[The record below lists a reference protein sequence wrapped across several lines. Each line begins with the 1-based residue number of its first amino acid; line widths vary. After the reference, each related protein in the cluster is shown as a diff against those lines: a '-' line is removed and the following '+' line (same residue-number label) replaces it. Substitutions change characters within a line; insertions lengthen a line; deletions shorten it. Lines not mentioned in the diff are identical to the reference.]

1 MNMCES
7 NGLRWVCCGA
17 MLLGVAYLAG
27 ADAHAASMAERI
39 ETILQ
44 EREADLIEVRRDLHR
59 HPELAGEE
67 VRTAAVIARRLESL
81 GLKVRTGV
89 GGHGVVGVLRGELP
103 GPVVAYRAD
112 MDAMASTAPDP
123 VDFASQTPGVRHICG
138 HDMHVTVGLGIA
150 EVLAANR
157 AHLAGTVKFLFQPA
171 EENAEGAKAMIAD
184 GALEDP
190 SPEAIFAVHSAP
202 LPTGQFGSRPGMM
215 LPGLDII
222 KITLTGDGDL
232 RAAAE
237 ACSNVIAGV
246 STTASLAPDHEKNDD
261 PMDAAM
267 DPGAFISAGALSS
280 EPAGD
285 GWTVSGMARA
295 SSEPMHARAKS
306 GIEKGLAALELDSI
320 EYKLVYMERAIAP
333 VNNDADLVARADELF
348 RSIGGEAAVLTLE
361 ETTPFF
367 SEDFAFFQEVVPG
380 ALFFMGVS
388 NEKENIVGMPHHP
401 MFVADE
407 AAIAVGVKNMS
418 LVLVDFLENGVG
430 GSDEP

>member
-1 MNMCES
+1 MGYMRGS
-7 NGLRWVCCGA
+7 NGLRWVCSGA
-17 MLLGVAYLAG
+17 MLLGVVLSVG
-27 ADAHAASMAERI
+27 SGAHAGSMAERI
-39 ETILQ
+39 DTVLQ
-44 EREADLIEVRRDLHR
+44 EREADLIEVRRDLHS

-81 GLKVRTGV
+81 GLEVRTGV

-112 MDAMASTAPDP
+112 MDAMASAAPDP
-123 VDFASQTPGVRHICG
+123 VDFASKTPGVRHICG

-171 EENAEGAKAMIAD
+171 EENAEGARAMIAD

-190 SPEAIFAVHSAP
+190 APEAIFAVHSAP

-222 KITLTGDGDL
+222 KITLSGDGDFA
-232 RAAAE
+232 AAAE
-237 ACSNVIAGV
+237 ACSNVLAGV
-246 STTASLAPDHEKNDD
+246 STTEGLAPNHEENDD
-261 PMDAAM
+261 AMDAAM
-267 DPGAFISAGALSS
+267 DPGAFISAGAFSS
-280 EPAGD
+280 EAAGD
-285 GWTVSGMARA
+285 GWMVTGMARA
-295 SSEPMHARAKS
+295 SSEQMHARAKS
-306 GIEKGLAALELDSI
+306 GIEKGLAALPLDGI
-320 EYKLVYMERAIAP
+320 EYKLLYVERAIAP
-333 VNNDADLVARADELF
+333 VNNDADLVARADKIF
-348 RSIGGEAAVLTLE
+348 RSIGGDAAVLTLG

-388 NEKENIVGMPHHP
+388 NEEKGIVGMPHHP

-418 LVLVDFLENGVG
+418 LVLVDFLENGAEG
-430 GSDEP
+430 KR